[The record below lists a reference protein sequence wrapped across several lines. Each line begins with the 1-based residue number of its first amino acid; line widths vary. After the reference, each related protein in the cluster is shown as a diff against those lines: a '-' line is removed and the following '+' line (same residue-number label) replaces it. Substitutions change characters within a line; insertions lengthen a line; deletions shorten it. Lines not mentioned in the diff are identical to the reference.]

1 MQSGNEV
8 LLKNMT
14 EQKTQESIKSIIGDY
29 ENFLDRIFDSLKES
43 GFSMDEFKELDHI
56 AYRTES
62 LENYEKIKKGL
73 LEFSQ
78 NYSDKIFGGRPV
90 LVCRLKEPLSYD
102 NFMIE
107 GIEVL
112 APKGDNKFKEGLEH
126 AEFITK
132 TTLSEFREKHNNI
145 SFNLDA
151 YAREDNPELIVE
163 LKDCAAKFHMQSLLE
178 VRGINKV

>member
-1 MQSGNEV
+1 
-8 LLKNMT
+8 MT
-14 EQKTQESIKSIIGDY
+14 EQKTQESIKSIIGNY
-29 ENFLDRIFDSLKES
+29 ENFLDRIFDNLKET

-78 NYSDKIFGGRPV
+78 NYSDKMFGGRSV
-90 LVCRLKEPLSYD
+90 LVCRLKEPLSYY
-102 NFMIE
+102 NFIIE

-126 AEFITK
+126 AEFVTK
-132 TTLSEFREKHNNI
+132 TTLLEFREKYNNI

-151 YAREDNPELIVE
+151 YAREENPELIVE
-163 LKDCAAKFHMQSLLE
+163 FGDCAVKFHTQSLLN
-178 VRGINKV
+178 VRGISEN